1 MGTMRRVCPDWM
13 KGAHHHMSP
22 AACRMLWRPSRP
34 RARGHACR
42 GAAASPGLQL
52 GIGTPQTFGTKP
64 HQGHPIPSEQKG
76 NPGFVMAEF
85 LIEEVKLAPRGEDE
99 SSIEQRRNGGRNF
112 L

>member
-1 MGTMRRVCPDWM
+1 
-13 KGAHHHMSP
+13 
-22 AACRMLWRPSRP
+22 MLWRPSRP

-52 GIGTPQTFGTKP
+52 GIGNPQTFGTKP

-85 LIEEVKLAPRGEDE
+85 FIEEVKLAPPRGGRKLYKAKEKWRTKLFVAGR
-99 SSIEQRRNGGRNF
+99 SIEREHRAFRCND
-112 L
+112 